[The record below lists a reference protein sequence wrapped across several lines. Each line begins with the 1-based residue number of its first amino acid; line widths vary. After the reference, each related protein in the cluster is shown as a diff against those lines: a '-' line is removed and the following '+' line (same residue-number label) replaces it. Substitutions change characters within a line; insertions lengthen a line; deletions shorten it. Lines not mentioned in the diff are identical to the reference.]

1 MGPRNSHLSKV
12 NSVARHVF
20 QGWQIVLEESRRS
33 ESEGLFHTVRYQN
46 QINMRE
52 NIELSSMSQRP
63 RVSST
68 KNLRRSLLR
77 SYKEKVK
84 IKSAKN
90 SHGWQKAGILLPRG
104 ALAIPCHPTSA
115 GLNEVV

>member
-12 NSVARHVF
+12 KSVARLVF

-33 ESEGLFHTVRYQN
+33 EYEGLFHTVRYQN
-46 QINMRE
+46 QINMRK

-68 KNLRRSLLR
+68 KNLRRSLV

-84 IKSAKN
+84 IKNAKN
-90 SHGWQKAGILLPRG
+90 SHGWQKAGIL
-104 ALAIPCHPTSA
+104 
-115 GLNEVV
+115 